1 MGLAKHAGKVGVVPA
16 TLMVAGNIM
25 GSGVFMLPANLAA
38 TGGIAI
44 FGWMVT
50 ITGAICLAMVYAK
63 MAAIDD
69 SPGGS
74 YAYARRNFGSFVG
87 YQTNLLYWLAG
98 WIGNVA
104 LAVVGVGYLSYF
116 VPALNQPWVLAIA
129 CLAMIWLFTFI
140 NILGPNLTAKVQSV
154 TTILALVAIVGVAIL
169 GWLKFS
175 GETYM
180 AAWNVSGKGTFGAI
194 QGVLNVTLW
203 SFIGVETASVAA
215 GVVDNPKKNVPI
227 ATIGGVLLAA
237 VCYVLSCTAIM
248 GAIPNEQLAKSA
260 APFADCAKLVFGEVG
275 GAAVSIC
282 AALGCLGSL
291 GGWILA
297 TAQTAKAA
305 ADDGLFPKSF
315 SSVNKHGVPVKGL
328 IIVGFLMTGTQLLTV
343 SPSASKEFGVISSI
357 AVLMTVVAYLYVA
370 SALIRFVNSGGNKW
384 VTSIIIVITLAY
396 CSWAILGSNAKQVA
410 WLAVIIM
417 LSAACY
423 SLNRVRQGHDAPH
436 EHEGKP
442 AHAQPPSPEPC
453 TKS

>member
-44 FGWMVT
+44 YGWLVT
-50 ITGAICLAMVYAK
+50 ITGAVCLALVYAK
-63 MAAIDD
+63 MSAIDD

-74 YAYARRNFGSFVG
+74 YAYARRSFGPFVG
-87 YQTNLLYWLAG
+87 YQTNLLYWLG
-98 WIGNVA
+98 SWIGNVA

-116 VPALNQPWVLAIA
+116 IPALNAPWVLAIA

-140 NILGPNLTAKVQSV
+140 NILGPRLTAHVQSV
-154 TTILALVAIVGVAIL
+154 ATILALVAIVGVAIL
-169 GWLKFS
+169 GWFKFS

-180 AAWNVSGKGTFGAI
+180 AAWNVSGKGDFAAI

-203 SFIGVETASVAA
+203 SFIGVETAAVAA

-227 ATIGGVLLAA
+227 ATIGGVVLAA
-237 VCYVLSCTAIM
+237 VTYVLSCTAIM
-248 GAIPNEQLAKSA
+248 GAIPNEQLVKSA
-260 APFADCAKLVFGEVG
+260 APFADCAKLVFGEIG

-282 AALGCLGSL
+282 AAVGCLGSL

-305 ADDGLFPKSF
+305 ADDGLFPKIF
-315 SSVNKHGVPVKGL
+315 GHQNKHGVPVKGL
-328 IIVGFLMTGTQLLTV
+328 LIVAVLMTATQLLTV

-370 SALIRFVNSGGNKW
+370 SALIRFIGSERRKW
-384 VTSIIIVITLAY
+384 LTGTIIFITLAY
-396 CSWAILGSNAKQVA
+396 CSWAMIGSNAKQVA
-410 WLAVIIM
+410 WLAVCIM
-417 LSAACY
+417 ISAACY
-423 SLNRVRQGHDAPH
+423 SFNRLRRDDEPPH

-442 AHAQPPSPEPC
+442 EHALPPAAEPRR
-453 TKS
+453 

>member
-1 MGLAKHAGKVGVVPA
+1 
-16 TLMVAGNIM
+16 
-25 GSGVFMLPANLAA
+25 
-38 TGGIAI
+38 
-44 FGWMVT
+44 
-50 ITGAICLAMVYAK
+50 
-63 MAAIDD
+63 
-69 SPGGS
+69 
-74 YAYARRNFGSFVG
+74 
-87 YQTNLLYWLAG
+87 
-98 WIGNVA
+98 
-104 LAVVGVGYLSYF
+104 
-116 VPALNQPWVLAIA
+116 
-129 CLAMIWLFTFI
+129 FTFI
-140 NILGPNLTAKVQSV
+140 NILGPNLTAKVQSY
-154 TTILALVAIVGVAIL
+154 TTILALIAIVGVAIL

-180 AAWNVSGKGTFGAI
+180 AAWNVSGKSTFGAI

-260 APFADCAKLVFGEVG
+260 EPFADCAKLVFGEVG

-315 SSVNKHGVPVKGL
+315 SAVNKHGVPVKGL